1 VLRPGLV
8 TEVDAAWH
16 PAWEGTRQTRFFEL
30 DGDRLTFTTEV
41 QGHPAH
47 SGRRL
52 RGIILGARDP

>member
-1 VLRPGLV
+1 VGG
-8 TEVDAAWH
+8 H
-16 PAWEGTRQTRFFEL
+16 PQTRFFEL

-52 RGIILGARDP
+52 RGIILWARDP